1 MVWSSAFEIVTK
13 RGINN
18 NNHDD
23 NDSNDDDDDDVDN
36 NNNIFNRGKPVSRSC
51 YKYRT
56 IPENKP
62 LQI

>member
-1 MVWSSAFEIVTK
+1 MVWSSAFKIVTK

-23 NDSNDDDDDDVDN
+23 NDDDDN
-36 NNNIFNRGKPVSRSC
+36 NNNIFNQGKPVSRSC

-56 IPENKP
+56 IPENKL